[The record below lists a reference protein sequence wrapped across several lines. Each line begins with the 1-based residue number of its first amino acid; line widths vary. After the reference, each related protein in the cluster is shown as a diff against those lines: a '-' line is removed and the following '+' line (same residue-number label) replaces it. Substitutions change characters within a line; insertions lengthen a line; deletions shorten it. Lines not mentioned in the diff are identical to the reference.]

1 MSDDEKKRVTT
12 KAKKPDNVW
21 QQVTANDNE
30 WTLRLNF
37 FFFKN
42 EKVISYYTRSELLQ
56 TVVVVVDLLK
66 IYINLSTRC
75 HSL

>member
-12 KAKKPDNVW
+12 KATKPDNVW

-42 EKVISYYTRSELLQ
+42 EKVIRYYTRCELLQ
-56 TVVVVVDLLK
+56 TVVLEDVFK
-66 IYINLSTRC
+66 IHINLSTRC